1 MKESEDSAQAKI
13 SEGQML
19 AENSGQ
25 AQRLGRLLCF
35 YGGHQRSEVHWLQ
48 TLEGAKIVTLE
59 SARVTLS
66 PSSTILS
73 QASQRPR
80 SNQSPRAEACQDA
93 QPLVLP
99 LISQSK
105 LWSVIGAKVALFSA
119 SRGAPRPALSGGR
132 ITLLHVSDTSLL
144 GITKTCRSAPKQSA
158 AQRYFL
164 EARETYRIPTTSPS
178 CIKR

>member
-1 MKESEDSAQAKI
+1 
-13 SEGQML
+13 ML

-48 TLEGAKIVTLE
+48 TLEGAKIEALE

-80 SNQSPRAEACQDA
+80 SNQSPRAEA
-93 QPLVLP
+93 LP
-99 LISQSK
+99 RCPATSVAATSQSK
-105 LWSVIGAKVALFSA
+105 L
-119 SRGAPRPALSGGR
+119 
-132 ITLLHVSDTSLL
+132 
-144 GITKTCRSAPKQSA
+144 
-158 AQRYFL
+158 
-164 EARETYRIPTTSPS
+164 
-178 CIKR
+178 